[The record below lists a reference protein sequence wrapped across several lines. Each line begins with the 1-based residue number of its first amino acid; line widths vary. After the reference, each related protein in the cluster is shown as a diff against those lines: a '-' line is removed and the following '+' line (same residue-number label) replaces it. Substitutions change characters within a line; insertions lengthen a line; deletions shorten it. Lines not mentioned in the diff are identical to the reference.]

1 MTQTLSI
8 TFHLT
13 RGDDSVDTVDNIE
26 ARKCG
31 TGVGL
36 TVNIIV
42 KHQRAVGG
50 PQFFEISSDELFI
63 VV

>member
-8 TFHLT
+8 TFHLI

-26 ARKCG
+26 AQQCG

-36 TVNIIV
+36 AVSIIV
-42 KHQRAVGG
+42 KHQRVVGG
-50 PQFFEISSDELFI
+50 PQFCEMSSDELFI
-63 VV
+63 